1 MLKKALC
8 IITLT
13 KKRKHKQN
21 VYKKKYIKNTNATK
35 ELKVLIIKVFKSIKF
50 N

>member
-13 KKRKHKQN
+13 TKRKHKQN